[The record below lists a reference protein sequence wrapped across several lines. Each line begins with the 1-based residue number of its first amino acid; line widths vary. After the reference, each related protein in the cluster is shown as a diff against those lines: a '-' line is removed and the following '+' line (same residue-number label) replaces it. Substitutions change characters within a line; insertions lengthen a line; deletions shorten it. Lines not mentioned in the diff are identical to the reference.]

1 MPLPPP
7 PSSPPPPCPASRD
20 SLSLNR
26 PFLRS
31 PLGILRLIQLVL
43 GAGCWVTLASH
54 RYEGATYF
62 AVFAAVLVW
71 LLTLA
76 LFGLSLLGRWALVPV
91 LGARWLMTNLV
102 HDLLVGVI
110 LFTAAGGIMGQKAH
124 KLRYCNVPGYTR
136 PCSYSGYLTAA
147 VFAACSAFLYLL
159 SGLYC
164 LGRRFRGH
172 HDIN

>member
-7 PSSPPPPCPASRD
+7 PSSPPPPCPQPRE

-31 PLGILRLIQLVL
+31 LLGGLRIAQLL
-43 GAGCWVTLASH
+43 SGAACWVTLAA
-54 RYEGATYF
+54 RKYEGASYF

-76 LFGLSLLGRWALVPV
+76 LFGLSLLGRWSLVPV
-91 LGARWLMTNLV
+91 LGTRWLMTNLM
-102 HDLLVGVI
+102 HDLLLGVI
-110 LFTAAGGIMGQKAH
+110 LSAAAAGIMSHKAQN
-124 KLRYCNVPGYTR
+124 LSYCNLPGYSR
-136 PCSYSGYLTAA
+136 PCSYSAYLTAA
-147 VFAACSAFLYLL
+147 IFAGITAFLYLI

-164 LGRRFRGH
+164 LVRHFRGH
-172 HDIN
+172 QDII